1 MNKKRPVNLDIRTI
15 QLPLT
20 ALTSIL
26 HRISGIMLFIFLG
39 LILYMLS
46 KSLESEKGFNEVK
59 EIFSS
64 PFGKVS
70 FWLVYSSFI
79 YHLVAGIRKRTAR
92 TVLTGMCYSVGSVM
106 RQGSSSLTRLTG
118 QSAMT
123 SRTWRR

>member
-46 KSLESEKGFNEVK
+46 KSLESEKGFNEEPLAK
-59 EIFSS
+59 GALRGGFFAAGGKGGGCGR
-64 PFGKVS
+64 PF
-70 FWLVYSSFI
+70 L
-79 YHLVAGIRKRTAR
+79 A
-92 TVLTGMCYSVGSVM
+92 
-106 RQGSSSLTRLTG
+106 
-118 QSAMT
+118 
-123 SRTWRR
+123 

>member
-59 EIFSS
+59 EIF
-64 PFGKVS
+64 F
-70 FWLVYSSFI
+70 FTF
-79 YHLVAGIRKRTAR
+79 
-92 TVLTGMCYSVGSVM
+92 
-106 RQGSSSLTRLTG
+106 RQS
-118 QSAMT
+118 
-123 SRTWRR
+123 

>member
-70 FWLVYSSFI
+70 FWLGLY
-79 YHLVAGIRKRTAR
+79 AGIPEI
-92 TVLTGMCYSVGSVM
+92 SVSPAPVPPRAHPG
-106 RQGSSSLTRLTG
+106 R
-118 QSAMT
+118 
-123 SRTWRR
+123 

>member
-59 EIFSS
+59 EIFFHLSA
-64 PFGKVS
+64 KLVS
-70 FWLVYSSFI
+70 GWYTLHLFI
-79 YHLVAGIRKRTAR
+79 I
-92 TVLTGMCYSVGSVM
+92 S
-106 RQGSSSLTRLTG
+106 
-118 QSAMT
+118 
-123 SRTWRR
+123 

>member
-46 KSLESEKGFNEVK
+46 KSLESEKG
-59 EIFSS
+59 
-64 PFGKVS
+64 
-70 FWLVYSSFI
+70 
-79 YHLVAGIRKRTAR
+79 
-92 TVLTGMCYSVGSVM
+92 
-106 RQGSSSLTRLTG
+106 
-118 QSAMT
+118 
-123 SRTWRR
+123 